1 MNMDSYLA
9 FIGIH
14 AIGNLYKNLS
24 VCKLIEH
31 AIRRDEGKITNSG
44 ALNLNTGK
52 YTGRSPRDRF
62 IVDQESI
69 HNDINWGKINIPI
82 EQEAFDTIYLR
93 LLAYLEKK
101 DIFIFDG
108 FAGADRRYSIP
119 VRFINEMASGNLFV
133 HQLFI
138 RPNEEELNSFIPEF
152 TVIAAPGFH
161 ANPSVDKT
169 NSEAFV
175 IINFNKKM
183 VIIGGTMYCGEMK
196 KSIFSVMNYILPKKG
211 ILPMHCSA
219 NVGSKEDVALFFGLS
234 GTGKTTLSADS
245 NRRLIGDDE
254 HGWSNDGVFNFEG
267 GCYAKCINLSRENEP
282 QIWDAIRF
290 GTLIENI
297 VVKENGDADYSDSS
311 FTENTRAAY
320 PVEYI
325 PGAVIE
331 GKGDHPKTIIF
342 LTADAFGVLPPISR
356 LTKEQA
362 MYHFMSGYT
371 SKLAGTER
379 GIIEPEATFSACF
392 GEPFMPMNPA
402 FYANMLGEKIDK
414 YNAEVYLVN
423 TGWAGGPYGIGNRM
437 KLAYTR
443 AMVTA
448 AINGELKDSEYEEH
462 PIFKIGIP
470 KKCSNVPKDILNP
483 INTWKDKNEYYK
495 YANELAEKFNSN
507 FEKFT
512 EVSENIKSACP
523 VVMI

>member
-1 MNMDSYLA
+1 MNFNSYLNN
-9 FIGIH
+9 IGFVGIT
-14 AIGNLYKNLS
+14 NVYRNLS

-31 AIRRDEGKITNSG
+31 AVLKGEGKLTSNG
-44 ALNLNTGK
+44 ALSINTGK
-52 YTGRSPRDRF
+52 YTGRSPQDRF

-69 HNDINWGKINIPI
+69 HNEINWGKINIPI
-82 EQEAFDTIYLR
+82 IQSTFDTIFLR

-101 DIFIFDG
+101 DIYIFDG
-108 FAGADRRYSIP
+108 LAGADRRYSMPI
-119 VRFINEMASGNLFV
+119 RFINEMASGNLFV

-138 RPNEEELNSFIPEF
+138 RPNEEELKSFNPEF
-152 TVIAAPGFH
+152 TVITAPGFQ
-161 ANPSVDKT
+161 ASPVIDKT

-175 IINFNKKM
+175 IINFEKKM

-211 ILPMHCSA
+211 VLPMHCSS
-219 NVGSKEDVALFFGLS
+219 NIGKNGDVALFFGLS

-254 HGWSNDGVFNFEG
+254 HGWSDDGVFNFEG
-267 GCYAKCINLSRENEP
+267 GCYAKCINLSKENEP

-297 VVKENGDADYSDSS
+297 VVNDSGEADYSDAL
-311 FTENTRAAY
+311 FTENSRAAY
-320 PVEYI
+320 PVEFI

-331 GKGDHPKTIIF
+331 GKGGQPKTVIF
-342 LTADAFGVLPPISR
+342 LTADAFGVLPPISK

-379 GIIEPEATFSACF
+379 GIVEPQATFSACF
-392 GEPFMPMNPA
+392 GEPFMPMNPS
-402 FYANMLGEKIDK
+402 FYANMLGERIDK
-414 YNAEVYLVN
+414 YNTEVYLVN

-437 KLAYTR
+437 KLIYTR

-448 AINGELKDSEYEEH
+448 AINGELKNVEYEEH
-462 PIFKIGIP
+462 PIFRVSIP
-470 KKCSNVPKDILNP
+470 KTCSNVQEEILNP
-483 INTWKDKNEYYK
+483 INTWKDKNEYCR
-495 YANELAEKFNSN
+495 YANELAEKFNKN
-507 FEKFT
+507 FEKFKNVP
-512 EVSENIKSACP
+512 EEIRNACP